1 MTTALLTHPA
11 CLSHIT
17 PTGHPE
23 QVARLERVL
32 AALDPLTLQRQA
44 APMAAEDDLL
54 RLHPQHHL
62 DGLREA
68 QPTTGQRALDGD
80 TFLSPGSLE
89 AAYRGAG
96 AALKAVD
103 MVLSGEVH
111 NAFCAIRPPGHHA
124 ESETAMGFCLLGNA
138 ALAAKY
144 ALDHHGLARV
154 AVVDFDVHHG
164 NGTQELLYDEHRA
177 LVVTSQQMPLWPGSG
192 AVEETGLYD
201 TVLNI
206 PLAPGSDGVAMRRAY
221 EAQVFPRLEA
231 FRPDLII
238 VSAGFDAHQADPLAD
253 LNWSTDD
260 FRWLSARLCALA
272 AQLCAGRLISTL
284 EGGYDLDA
292 LAAACAA
299 HVQALIEGAP
309 AT

>member
-11 CLSHIT
+11 CLSHTT
-17 PTGHPE
+17 PAGHPE

-32 AALDPLTLQRQA
+32 AALKPLALQRQA

-54 RLHPQHHL
+54 RLHSQQYL

-68 QPTTGQRALDGD
+68 QPTTGHRAMDGD

-89 AAYRGAG
+89 AAYRSAG

-124 ESETAMGFCLLGNA
+124 ESEIAMGFCLLGNA

-154 AVVDFDVHHG
+154 AIVDFDVHHG
-164 NGTQELLYDEHRA
+164 
-177 LVVTSQQMPLWPGSG
+177 
-192 AVEETGLYD
+192 
-201 TVLNI
+201 
-206 PLAPGSDGVAMRRAY
+206 
-221 EAQVFPRLEA
+221 
-231 FRPDLII
+231 
-238 VSAGFDAHQADPLAD
+238 
-253 LNWSTDD
+253 
-260 FRWLSARLCALA
+260 
-272 AQLCAGRLISTL
+272 
-284 EGGYDLDA
+284 
-292 LAAACAA
+292 
-299 HVQALIEGAP
+299 
-309 AT
+309 